1 MTIRKRR
8 QLAANTSESRLKE
21 LPEIYTEIPAD
32 QAGKT
37 KAAAKIFDSIFKQ
50 VPSTPQKKVNIT
62 FDQKTNSW
70 NIEEEWI

>member
-50 VPSTPQKKVNIT
+50 VRQLLKKRLI
-62 FDQKTNSW
+62 
-70 NIEEEWI
+70 